1 MKACVRV
8 PKSVFEVFGE
18 ECNLEMCKV
27 TRFSCRE
34 SEVFNRHPPF
44 IKDCF
49 VRSWRKTT
57 AERA

>member
-18 ECNLEMCKV
+18 ECNLEICKV

-34 SEVFNRHPPF
+34 SEVFYRHPLC
-44 IKDCF
+44 IKD
-49 VRSWRKTT
+49 
-57 AERA
+57 